1 MRKELIIKYKKTIAP
16 ATKLEHLYLDH
27 SKSLSFSD
35 CYVFGGQVIG
45 AGGFGVVVSATDKH
59 SREDVAIK
67 ILNIELYMS
76 AGAEEEEETLDD
88 AMKLKVER
96 RLNFLETEVSIMQEL
111 EHSSIIKVK
120 KIYKSQYHVLIVMEL
135 AKCSLADYIEKH
147 GRLTEEESKI
157 VLRQILDGL
166 KYLHISNIVHR
177 DLKPGNILLMSD
189 KNLEGTVK
197 ISDFSISA
205 KLTKALHFE
214 LTDTVGTFLYKAPEQ
229 FDSSLC
235 TTYSD
240 VWPAGVILYEMLT
253 GSHPFFYPDE
263 SKRDYIARI
272 NNPHYYPPARLP
284 QFAGHLFLHL
294 CSPKPSSRYS
304 TTDALEHPW
313 FGEGAKF
320 PLTFDEVLPWNVL
333 KPAVVAALFAV
344 GARMAAKE
352 AEAKA
357 VTVAAYKTA
366 RPPTN
371 KLDKERVKM
380 ERRKRYSNVVKF
392 ITQTPKFSKTINEYE
407 LAQAELKA
415 SKFGANSR
423 GTPTSFYVAKAES
436 KTLYGSLLVSSG
448 TMGSVSK
455 PDSAEKVKIQKASVN
470 EVKNIRRPLKYKS
483 GKLPVKL

>member
-1 MRKELIIKYKKTIAP
+1 MRKELISKYKKTIAP

-35 CYVFGGQVIG
+35 RYVFSGQVIG

-76 AGAEEEEETLDD
+76 AGAEEEEENLDD

-111 EHSSIIKVK
+111 EHPSIIKVK

-147 GRLTEEESKI
+147 GRLTEEESKT
-157 VLRQILDGL
+157 VMRQILDGL

-189 KNLEGTVK
+189 KDLEGTVK

-235 TTYSD
+235 TT
-240 VWPAGVILYEMLT
+240 VTPLLPLVFGCVAGGGDTVRNVDRKAPVLPSRRVKERLHRT
-253 GSHPFFYPDE
+253 HQQSSSPPSHPP
-263 SKRDYIARI
+263 SKVLLCATVDLPATCSCICATPGRAIATPQLTLWNTRGLAG
-272 NNPHYYPPARLP
+272 NRVFRSRLM
-284 QFAGHLFLHL
+284 
-294 CSPKPSSRYS
+294 R
-304 TTDALEHPW
+304 W
-313 FGEGAKF
+313 
-320 PLTFDEVLPWNVL
+320 
-333 KPAVVAALFAV
+333 
-344 GARMAAKE
+344 
-352 AEAKA
+352 
-357 VTVAAYKTA
+357 
-366 RPPTN
+366 
-371 KLDKERVKM
+371 
-380 ERRKRYSNVVKF
+380 
-392 ITQTPKFSKTINEYE
+392 
-407 LAQAELKA
+407 
-415 SKFGANSR
+415 SR
-423 GTPTSFYVAKAES
+423 GVCLS
-436 KTLYGSLLVSSG
+436 
-448 TMGSVSK
+448 
-455 PDSAEKVKIQKASVN
+455 
-470 EVKNIRRPLKYKS
+470 RPLRCCC
-483 GKLPVKL
+483 LRRA